1 MASAMASKSVAS
13 ILEGLNLTR
22 VERQTPVAL
31 DPVSRMLSDLVMHAA
46 RGKPPGEPLL
56 AQYCTLEL
64 RELTADE
71 SRSFMN
77 DVYRKLR
84 RMMDRC
90 VKPCSPRAV
99 RCVRSMH
106 VQPWLILSHS
116 PQLASG
122 GEARCCVRHRPTA

>member
-1 MASAMASKSVAS
+1 MASVMAAKSVAS

-22 VERQTPVAL
+22 VEKAAPVSL
-31 DPVSRMLSDLVMHAA
+31 DPVSRMLGDLVVSAA
-46 RGKPPGEPLL
+46 RGKPSTEPLL

-90 VKPCSPRAV
+90 VSAF
-99 RCVRSMH
+99 H
-106 VQPWLILSHS
+106 L
-116 PQLASG
+116 
-122 GEARCCVRHRPTA
+122 